1 MGICPQGTPSPLHC
15 QQQGMLASDL
25 LFLGSRLH
33 RQSGGRLVCL
43 LPAQSGGRS
52 VRLLPAP
59 SSVSSSILSSSP
71 KEPLSDTLLLVDG
84 FSVFLSGSL
93 SVNSILPCSAGFQ
106 SRM

>member
-33 RQSGGRLVCL
+33 RQSGGR
-43 LPAQSGGRS
+43 PM
-52 VRLLPAP
+52 RLLPAP

-71 KEPLSDTLLLVDG
+71 KEALSDTLLLVDG

-93 SVNSILPCSAGFQ
+93 SVNRILPCSAGFQ